1 MCENFHIHNSL
12 NQCAGFKFR
21 KEWKRIY
28 KN

>member
-12 NQCAGFKFR
+12 NQCVGFKLK